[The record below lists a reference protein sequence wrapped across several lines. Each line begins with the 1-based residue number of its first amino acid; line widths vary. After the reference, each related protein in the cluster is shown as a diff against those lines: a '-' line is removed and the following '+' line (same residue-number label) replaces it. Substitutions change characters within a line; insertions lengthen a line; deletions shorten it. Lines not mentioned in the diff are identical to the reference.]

1 MANESPRT
9 VSQETTES
17 VTTNDKTN
25 PRPSTGTFSSAIN
38 TAALTTAQGE
48 VKQKINTKNNIL
60 MGLYLNPQGDYTKR
74 GNAKKVQ
81 EISKA
86 RGFVCAKGERG
97 CGVGF
102 CYMTGGGGKGLPL
115 SSIMNRERGGQN
127 IAIKSVT

>member
-60 MGLYLNPQGDYTKR
+60 MGLYLNPQGDYSREVTLRKYKKYLKPEVLCVRR
-74 GNAKKVQ
+74 GK
-81 EISKA
+81 E
-86 RGFVCAKGERG
+86 
-97 CGVGF
+97 GVG
-102 CYMTGGGGKGLPL
+102 
-115 SSIMNRERGGQN
+115 
-127 IAIKSVT
+127 

>member
-48 VKQKINTKNNIL
+48 VKQNINTNSNIL
-60 MGLYLNPQGDYTKR
+60 MGLYLNPQGDYSREVTLTKYMKYLKPEVLCVRR
-74 GNAKKVQ
+74 GK
-81 EISKA
+81 E
-86 RGFVCAKGERG
+86 
-97 CGVGF
+97 
-102 CYMTGGGGKGLPL
+102 GG
-115 SSIMNRERGGQN
+115 S
-127 IAIKSVT
+127 

>member
-48 VKQKINTKNNIL
+48 VKQNINTKSNIL
-60 MGLYLNPQGDYTKR
+60 MGLYLNPQGYHSREVTLRKYKKYLKPEVLCVRR
-74 GNAKKVQ
+74 GK
-81 EISKA
+81 E
-86 RGFVCAKGERG
+86 
-97 CGVGF
+97 GVG
-102 CYMTGGGGKGLPL
+102 
-115 SSIMNRERGGQN
+115 
-127 IAIKSVT
+127 